1 MLNFNWATNHR
12 VPELE
17 VTEAACL
24 ARVHRELRSHKLFVV
39 SYRAKEYLVIIFSFL
54 CNQLFPWN
62 SKLILH
68 LFFHDVSFSGIE
80 KFPSSWSHRIFYQEK
95 VVSISNANSPCVFIS
110 FNFWTV
116 QKGRGYCNLF
126 SNLPSSVLSAAIFV
140 FIRALGLPCFDHPW
154 LEQVS
159 CGQGSLLSGK
169 KGKGL
174 KSVRLEC
181 KTQTYHS
188 RAVCSHTMEPLWSV
202 DWPLY
207 IGNGLENSS
216 RSMHLH
222 TGHDSKLFT
231 CIFSLNP
238 HTNLYEGESLII
250 LILHLKSLS
259 LGA

>member
-24 ARVHRELRSHKLFVV
+24 AHVHRELRPHKLFVV

-116 QKGRGYCNLF
+116 QKGRGNCRVSVTYPLQF
-126 SNLPSSVLSAAIFV
+126 YQLPSLSSSGPSAY
-140 FIRALGLPCFDHPW
+140 RALTTPD
-154 LEQVS
+154 
-159 CGQGSLLSGK
+159 
-169 KGKGL
+169 
-174 KSVRLEC
+174 
-181 KTQTYHS
+181 
-188 RAVCSHTMEPLWSV
+188 
-202 DWPLY
+202 
-207 IGNGLENSS
+207 
-216 RSMHLH
+216 
-222 TGHDSKLFT
+222 
-231 CIFSLNP
+231 LN
-238 HTNLYEGESLII
+238 
-250 LILHLKSLS
+250 KSLVAK
-259 LGA
+259 GHCWAARRAKA